1 MINMS
6 SAERENEVIR
16 FIESIIG
23 ERKIIIDQAL
33 EKYFPK
39 EVNQDKLEFICG
51 TPSYEYD
58 IETINEAI
66 YKPGWDLL
74 DRGGKRWRPLLLMLV
89 IEALGKSPADFDD
102 FLVIPEVVHN
112 GTLIIDDIED
122 GSLLRRG
129 KPCVHKIYGEDV
141 AINAGNTMYFAP
153 LISLIKN
160 RSKYPPD
167 LILDI
172 YEMYAQEMTNISHG
186 QGMDIYWH
194 RGKKSNV
201 TVGQYLQMCAY
212 KTGTLAR
219 MSAKMGARL
228 ADAPEHVITAFGKFA
243 ESTAVAFQIQDDVLN
258 LKETLGKEFGEDI
271 KEGKRSLLVIRAL
284 DKLSMPD
291 AERLV
296 EILDKHTNDETQIQ
310 EAIGLI
316 KSTDAFEFASDL
328 SEKLVLESW
337 ANLEGLIPE
346 SSAKN
351 DLYKLAE
358 YLIKRNR

>member
-1 MINMS
+1 MNS
-6 SAERENEVIR
+6 TERENEVIR

-23 ERKIIIDQAL
+23 ERKIIIDRAL

-39 EVNQDKLEFICG
+39 VVDQAKLEFLCG
-51 TPSYEYD
+51 DPSYEYD
-58 IETINEAI
+58 IDALNKAI
-66 YKPGWDLL
+66 YEPGWDLL

-89 IEALGKSPADFDD
+89 AESLGKSPDDIDD

-112 GTLIIDDIED
+112 GTLMIDDIED
-122 GSLLRRG
+122 RSDLRRG
-129 KPCVHKIYGEDV
+129 LPCIHKIYGEDI
-141 AINAGNTMYFAP
+141 AINAGNTMYFVP
-153 LISLIKN
+153 LVSLIKN

-186 QGMDIYWH
+186 QGTDIYWH
-194 RGKKSNV
+194 RGNQSNA
-201 TVGQYLQMCAY
+201 TVDQYLQMCAY

-219 MSAKMGARL
+219 MSAKIGARL
-228 ADAPEHVITAFGKFA
+228 ADAPENVITAFGKFA

-258 LKETLGKEFGEDI
+258 LKENLGKEFGEDI

-284 DKLSMPD
+284 DVLPTTD
-291 AERLV
+291 AQRLI
-296 EILDKHTNDETQIQ
+296 EILDMHTNDKMLIQ
-310 EAIGLI
+310 EAIDLI
-316 KSTDAFEFASDL
+316 KSTDAFDFAKGL

-337 ANLEGLIPE
+337 NNLDPLIPE
-346 SSAKN
+346 SSAKS